1 MTLSIIVFCYNEEST
16 IKKVVLDALEFLI
29 REDINDNEVII
40 VNDGSTDKSKILLE
54 ELSNEYSQLKIIN
67 HQVNLGIG
75 MALKTGYKEASKQ
88 FIVAI
93 PGDGQFD
100 TTDLKKIKKWD
111 VNKFYCFYRKDKNY
125 NSYRNFLSGFNL
137 FLNSIFINNRL
148 KDVNWVKVYT
158 KSQLTNARPQ
168 LNSSL
173 IESEISSKLIKK
185 GYQYEEL
192 PSNYLPRIG
201 GKSKGGN
208 FKTVSKALFEMI
220 KLIYIIKKY

>member
-1 MTLSIIVFCYNEEST
+1 MTLSIIVFCYNEELT
-16 IKKVVLDALEFLI
+16 IKKVVLDALEFLKK
-29 REDINDNEVII
+29 ENFNDNEVII
-40 VNDGSTDKSKILLE
+40 VNDGSTDKSLMQLN
-54 ELSNEYSQLKIIN
+54 ELKKEYGQLKIVN
-67 HQVNLGIG
+67 HQENLGIG

-100 TTDLKKIKKWD
+100 LSDLNKIQDW
-111 VNKFYCFYRKDKNY
+111 NESKFYCFYRKDKNY
-125 NSYRNFLSGFNL
+125 NNYRNFLSSFNL
-137 FLNSIFINNRL
+137 FLNSIFIGNRL

-192 PSNYLPRIG
+192 SSNYLPRIG